1 MSQTSEILDVI
12 RAEPGIT
19 GQRVKDLC
27 PHIPANSAS
36 AILSQLENR
45 GQLSVEVVQ
54 QKTARPGRRRNVKQ
68 YRFVSEVPM
77 KAPVLKIVQPDV
89 EHLQAE
95 IAQLRQ
101 WKAEAILK
109 YPDLGVEP
117 VVIKARSIIADILRK
132 KGDAAGA
139 NATLRGFRD
148 NTTLIE
154 AVVAAMEAA

>member
-1 MSQTSEILDVI
+1 
-12 RAEPGIT
+12 
-19 GQRVKDLC
+19 
-27 PHIPANSAS
+27 
-36 AILSQLENR
+36 
-45 GQLSVEVVQ
+45 
-54 QKTARPGRRRNVKQ
+54 
-68 YRFVSEVPM
+68 M